1 MNLLL
6 LAMAFRAWSGAACS
20 VFLRVMAAIA
30 AFSLEIQ
37 IATWLHIGNIRSLRL
52 INLAAAAIGVS
63 WHAYRR
69 SVFRR
74 LERDSVETEQPLSPR
89 SPDGSPAS
97 RPFIAAPA
105 VTLPP
110 LAAIAGLVLLVTL
123 LAAMR
128 PVMGADPYHLQRV
141 DQITRSGTLAYDAG
155 VADVKVNALAGVYEL
170 LLADLRI
177 PGMTAALVRFHGL
190 LGLGLYLV
198 SIAAVAPWAGI
209 RRRWFLITLL
219 VVPVVFQQLVLVKN
233 DLFGAL
239 PAFVALAWVVT
250 RGPALSLAECT
261 AAAALAGFSVG
272 IKISSAP
279 IALVVCGLV
288 AADHR
293 SWRRVAASVAAAS
306 VGSIAGGLLFTLIQ
320 NDLVYGAPLQP
331 YLSLGNRHDSIGDAA
346 IGLARFAVS
355 LVDLGTVTPRVWP
368 GRGGWGS
375 TFGLPV
381 VWALAV
387 LALRWRDWQARRAL
401 LAALACLIVF
411 GATYPDAD
419 VAQRMVIAPGLLL
432 IVVALGCLDREER
445 YARGLRAG
453 LIAVI
458 ALSALQIGR
467 SAWLYLG

>member
-1 MNLLL
+1 M
-6 LAMAFRAWSGAACS
+6 
-20 VFLRVMAAIA
+20 
-30 AFSLEIQ
+30 
-37 IATWLHIGNIRSLRL
+37 
-52 INLAAAAIGVS
+52 
-63 WHAYRR
+63 
-69 SVFRR
+69 
-74 LERDSVETEQPLSPR
+74 
-89 SPDGSPAS
+89 
-97 RPFIAAPA
+97 
-105 VTLPP
+105 
-110 LAAIAGLVLLVTL
+110 
-123 LAAMR
+123 
-128 PVMGADPYHLQRV
+128 
-141 DQITRSGTLAYDAG
+141 
-155 VADVKVNALAGVYEL
+155 
-170 LLADLRI
+170 
-177 PGMTAALVRFHGL
+177 RFHGL
-190 LGLGLYLV
+190 LGLGLYLL

-293 SWRRVAASVAAAS
+293 SWTRVAASVAAAS
-306 VGSIAGGLLFTLIQ
+306 VGSIAGGLLFTLIE

-419 VAQRMVIAPGLLL
+419 VAHRMVIAPGLLL